1 MKAGW
6 AVGRRAAN
14 RGWIPAGVLC
24 AAVAFSGCASG
35 SGAPLA
41 DGSDRSVHAAIR
53 AVTTFP
59 TELDPRLWNGTD
71 LKPEVREKS
80 LTVVDRIVRTS
91 GIPGLTVDAVEL
103 FGSNASYEYDDASDF
118 GIHVFTHSE
127 ALGV

>member
-1 MKAGW
+1 M
-6 AVGRRAAN
+6 
-14 RGWIPAGVLC
+14 
-24 AAVAFSGCASG
+24 
-35 SGAPLA
+35 
-41 DGSDRSVHAAIR
+41 HAAIR

-103 FGSNASYEYDDASDF
+103 FGSNASYEYDYASDF